1 MQINNLLQT
10 MVNVGDAVG
19 GRKKIENPE
28 NPGNFRHTKDF
39 GKYYGSRVAS
49 GLIVVVLG
57 FQLLY
62 GIIDFLSST
71 NNGGEK
77 KQRGNN
83 RR

>member
-1 MQINNLLQT
+1 

-49 GLIVVVLG
+49 GLVVVVLS

-62 GIIDFLSST
+62 GIIDFLTS
-71 NNGGEK
+71 NNGGDK
-77 KQRGNN
+77 KQRGN
-83 RR
+83 RRQTY